1 MLAWLSELAAWHW
14 IVLGSFVLLLELF
27 ITSGFFIGIAVGAY
41 AAAALMWLMPV
52 NWQTQLLVFAL
63 VSALASVGYWK
74 IFRRFNNKTTAP
86 LLNHRLAQ
94 YVGRKVQ
101 TAEPL
106 LNGSG
111 FLQIGDTR
119 WPVVF
124 EGADITAGVTVE
136 ITGVEDDVLKIT
148 VC

>member
-27 ITSGFFIGIAVGAY
+27 ITSGFFIGIAIGAY
-41 AAAALMWLMPV
+41 AAAALMWFMPV
-52 NWQTQLLVFAL
+52 SWQTQLLVFAV

-74 IFRRFNNKTTAP
+74 IFRRFNNKTSAP

-94 YVGRKVQ
+94 YVGRKIQ
-101 TAEPL
+101 TREPL
-106 LNGSG
+106 QNGSG

-119 WPVVF
+119 WPVIF
-124 EGADITAGVTVE
+124 DGADIAEGATVE

-148 VC
+148 RC